1 MAIQL
6 TKIGNSSN
14 VPVKEFI
21 CDTQADV
28 DALPASAPMG
38 STAFCIKEK
47 TAWMKSSDNTSGKYE
62 NGWNQL

>member
-1 MAIQL
+1 MSIQL
-6 TKIGNSSN
+6 TKIGNSPN

-38 STAFCIKEK
+38 STAFCIGTKK
-47 TAWMKSSDNTSGKYE
+47 AYMKGSD
-62 NGWNQL
+62 GWQEI